1 MCSKLQGTYFGLEIK
16 NQKRRRNEVRLAVTE
31 REIIPVIIN
40 QLKVTATLTTLQP
53 ISITTLTTLQAISFT
68 HSYGWCLTVLW
79 FLNFLWIC
87 FHLL

>member
-1 MCSKLQGTYFGLEIK
+1 
-16 NQKRRRNEVRLAVTE
+16 VRLAVTE

-40 QLKVTATLTTLQP
+40 QLKVTATLTTLQAISITTLTTLQA